1 MCQPTVRGLQR
12 VAATSSSRFPTPRLA
27 GRFHFVIAPSFKAL
41 KVAASN
47 FARGAAMKKNWVMVA
62 AMASAGLVGC
72 GSSNNKE
79 TVLAPQGPSIA
90 EGTTVTLALMETTD
104 LHQNV
109 LSYNYYALAED
120 TSLGMERTS
129 TLIQAARAENPN
141 NVLLDDGDVIQG
153 TLLGDLQ
160 ASTKPIGCSETLAI
174 HKAMNALKYD
184 GGGFGN
190 HEFNY
195 GLPFLSQVT
204 NTDLGIPGVSK
215 PAGNCGAPS
224 FPLVLTNVT
233 GVASGKPIYQP
244 YALLPRDFTATAPDG
259 KQVSVKLNIGI
270 MSFVPPQIL
279 EWDQKNLSGKV
290 AVTGVQEAAKQYVP
304 ELRSKGADLVV
315 ALSHGGLDVSSYSP
329 KMENGS
335 YHLTTTGI
343 DALLIG
349 HSHLIFPKGKETG
362 AAALDASFAA
372 IPASANV
379 DAINGF
385 VNGVPTVM
393 AQSWGR
399 RLGII
404 KMTLAYQGGKWV
416 VQPAKTSVESRGF
429 KYKDGST
436 IVAADPAISTLIASE
451 HAATIAYAKQ
461 PLGVSTDF
469 EMSSYFS
476 LAGDVTA
483 IQLVNQ
489 AQIDYVKNFIATS
502 TDATLSSYKNIPVI
516 SCSAPFKAGRNG
528 PSDFTDVAPGA
539 SAAAPVGLQV
549 RNPGDLYLYSNN
561 NLQAVK
567 IKGSDLKNWLEASG
581 KQFGQIDPAKS
592 TEQDLVPSY
601 GTIYNYDVFYAENN
615 ALTYQID
622 VTRPAGSRIV
632 NLTYQGKAVA
642 DTDDFIVAT
651 NDYRAGG
658 GGNVPGIDGSK
669 TIIKSPDANQAV
681 VSNYL
686 QKLGTTGG
694 KVTLASNGSARS
706 WSFVKATTAGP
717 VILRSAPGHLA
728 LAKSAGINVVTAEG
742 GLDASGFAKY
752 AIDLSK

>member
-1 MCQPTVRGLQR
+1 MNKNLVML
-12 VAATSSSRFPTPRLA
+12 
-27 GRFHFVIAPSFKAL
+27 
-41 KVAASN
+41 
-47 FARGAAMKKNWVMVA
+47 AAMSA
-62 AMASAGLVGC
+62 AGLAAC
-72 GSSNNKE
+72 GGDNGVA
-79 TVLAPQGPSIA
+79 TPAIP
-90 EGTTVTLALMETTD
+90 EGTTVTLALLETTD
-104 LHQNV
+104 IHANV
-109 LSYNYYALAED
+109 MSYNYYSLAED
-120 TSLGMERTS
+120 TSLGLERTAS
-129 TLIQAARAENPN
+129 LVKAARAENPN
-141 NVLLDDGDVIQG
+141 NVLLDDGDTIQG

-160 ASTKPIGCSETLAI
+160 AVTKPIPCGDTLAV
-174 HKAMNALKYD
+174 HKVMNAMKFD

-195 GLPFLSQVT
+195 GLPYLSQVT
-204 NTDLGIPGVSK
+204 NTDFGIPGVSK
-215 PAGNCGAPS
+215 PSGTCGAPS

-233 GVASGKPIYQP
+233 GVASGKPIVQP
-244 YALLPRDFTATAPDG
+244 YTLLPRTFSAVTPDG
-259 KQVSVKLNIGI
+259 GKLDVKLNIGI

-279 EWDQKNLSGKV
+279 EWDQKNLAGKV

-304 ELRSKGADLVV
+304 ELRGKGADLVV
-315 ALSHGGLDVSSYSP
+315 ALSHGGLDPSSYSP

-335 YHLTTTGI
+335 YHLTSTGI
-343 DALLIG
+343 DALMIG

-362 AAALDASFAA
+362 AAALDPSFAA
-372 IPASANV
+372 FPASAKI

-404 KMTLAYQGGKWV
+404 KLTLAYTGGKWV
-416 VQPAKTSVESRGF
+416 VQPAKTTVESRGF
-429 KYKDGST
+429 KYTDGST
-436 IVAADPAISTLIASE
+436 NIAADSSVAPLVAAE
-451 HAATIAYAKQ
+451 HAATIAYARQ

-469 EMSSYFS
+469 EMSSYFA

-489 AQIDYVKNFIATS
+489 AQLAYVKNFIATS
-502 TDATLSSYKNIPVI
+502 TDATLASYKNIPVI

-567 IKGSDLKNWLEASG
+567 IKGSDLRNWLEASA
-581 KQFGQIDPAKS
+581 KQFGQIDPARTS
-592 TEQDLVPSY
+592 EQDLVPSY

-622 VTRPAGSRIV
+622 VTKPAGSRIV

-642 DTDDFIVAT
+642 DGDDFIVAT

-658 GGNVPGIDGSK
+658 GGAVPGIDGSK
-669 TIIKSPDANQAV
+669 TIIKSPDANQSV

-686 QKLGTTGG
+686 SALGAASG
-694 KVTLASNGSARS
+694 KVTLAGNGSARS
-706 WSFVKATTAGP
+706 WSFVKVATAGP

-728 LAKSAGINVVTAEG
+728 LAKSSGITAVTAEG

-752 AIDLSK
+752 TIDLSK